1 MKECYIDFGYLLLE
15 IFTYFSVFIFFVHLD
30 LNWSISD
37 DAKKSNMDEGLLT
50 AKVFCLIEVL
60 LEYRYECCEK
70 LFSLLIRTHLES

>member
-50 AKVFCLIEVL
+50 AKVFCLIELL
-60 LEYRYECCEK
+60 LEYRRV
-70 LFSLLIRTHLES
+70 L